1 MKINRRF
8 TRAGQSPYHDLS
20 FEPRSSEIRNPDGTI
35 VFRADDVRVPSGWSQ
50 VATDVLAQKYFR
62 KAGVPQLDANG
73 EVRLDDDGRPL
84 LGRENDARQ
93 VFDRLAGCWRHWGE
107 EHGYFDSPDDASAYE
122 DEMRGML
129 ATQMG
134 APNSPQWFNTGLHSS
149 YGLEGPPQGHFYAD
163 HESGELAQ
171 SPNAYER
178 PQPHACFIQAVDD
191 DLVGSGGIM
200 ELWTREAR
208 LFKYGSGT
216 GTNFSRIR
224 AAGEKLSGGGISS
237 GLMSFLKIGDRAA
250 GAIKSGGTTRRAAK
264 MVCLDADHPDIEEFV
279 NWKMVEE
286 QKVAALYTGSRHLEK
301 HLQSI
306 ISAFHRPEFEGDPGD
321 PRDMK
326 ANSALGR
333 AVRAARCAEI
343 PENYVQRAIDLAS
356 QGHREIRIAQYDTEW
371 QGEAYRT
378 VSGQNSNNSV
388 RVPNALIDAVLDDGD
403 WELTGRTDGRCVKT
417 LPARNLWDDIAQAAW
432 ACADP
437 GVQFDTTINEWNT
450 CPGDGRINASNP
462 CSEYMFLDDTACN
475 LASLNLV
482 RFYDSDASVFDLDSF
497 RHAVRL
503 WTLTLEISVVMA
515 QFPSKEIARR
525 SWLYRTLGLGYANL
539 GSLLMRMGIPY
550 DSERGRS
557 ICAALSAIL
566 SGEAY
571 ATSAEMAGEIGPF
584 ARYHANSDAM
594 LRVIRN
600 HRRAAHDTAGSEYEG
615 LSILPHTIHSDV
627 CPSDLREAARLAW
640 DRALE
645 LGETHGFRNAQVS
658 VVAPTGTIGLVMD
671 CDTTGIEPDFA
682 LVKFKKLAGGGYLK
696 IVNQGLPSALRRLEY
711 TKQQIREVEQYIVGT
726 QSLDGP
732 PHIDL
737 AALRTLGFSDAILD
751 RLEASLPGA
760 FELEFAFNRWTV
772 GDTFCKETLQI
783 PQADLEHPE
792 FSLLRALGFTHA
804 EIREANDHI
813 LGRMTIEGAPHVK
826 PAHYAIFDC
835 ASRCGRYST
844 RSISVRAHIGMMGA
858 AQPFIS
864 GAISKT
870 INMPNEATIEEVKD
884 AYLESWRHM
893 LKANALYRD
902 GSKLSQPMSS
912 TASTFDEAD
921 AADLIDEDEEPVS
934 RTVEAMIA
942 SATNKRRLPNRRTGF
957 TQKAKIGG
965 QTVFLRTGEYED
977 GTLGEIFLDMHKEG
991 AAYRSLTNCFAIAV
1005 SLGLQHGVPLA
1016 EFVDKFAYV
1025 RFEPNGIVQG
1035 HDHIKMAASV
1045 VDFIFRE
1052 LALSYLG
1059 RSDMVQVPP
1068 QDTHGTG
1075 APAGGDEIH
1084 RPADTV
1090 DTPNNLS
1097 GSVPFTQRSP
1107 AFTFDRA
1114 RSLAATASGPMPGRS
1129 TARLAGFEGDPC
1141 SECGHFTLVRN
1152 GSCLK
1157 CETCG
1162 ATTGCS

>member
-1 MKINRRF
+1 MQIQRRF
-8 TRAGQSPYHDLS
+8 TASGQSPYTGIT
-20 FEPRSSEIRNPDGTI
+20 FESRSSEIRNPDGSL
-35 VFRADDVRVPSGWSQ
+35 VFRADDARVPEDWSQ

-62 KAGVPQLDANG
+62 KAGVPQRNSEGKL
-73 EVRLDDDGRPL
+73 LSDDQGRPL
-84 LGRENDARQ
+84 LGAENDARQ
-93 VFDRLAGCWRHWGE
+93 VFDRLAGCWRAWGE
-107 EHGYFDSPDDASAYE
+107 SHGYFDSPDDAAAYE
-122 DEMRGML
+122 DEMRYML
-129 ATQMG
+129 AHQMG
-134 APNSPQWFNTGLHSS
+134 APNSPQWFNTGLYTA

-163 HESGELAQ
+163 HRSGELRE
-171 SPNAYER
+171 SESAYQR
-178 PQPHACFIQAVDD
+178 PQPHACFIQSVDD
-191 DLVGSGGIM
+191 DLVGKGGIM

-224 AAGEKLSGGGISS
+224 AGGEPLSGGGISS

-264 MVCLDADHPDIEEFV
+264 MVCLDVDHPDIEEFV
-279 NWKMVEE
+279 NWKMIEE
-286 QKVAALYTGSRHLEK
+286 QKVAALVAGSKHLEQ
-301 HLQSI
+301 HLGAVMQAYHEPDFAS
-306 ISAFHRPEFEGDPGD
+306 DPAD
-321 PRDMK
+321 PRDPRH
-326 ANSALGR
+326 NRALAR
-333 AVRAARCAEI
+333 ALRAARAAHL
-343 PENYVQRAIDLAS
+343 PENVVQRAIHFAS
-356 QGHREIRIAQYDTEW
+356 QGYKEILIPTYDTEW
-371 QGEAYRT
+371 RGEAYRT

-388 RVPNALIDAVLDDGD
+388 RLPNEFLDAVLDQDD
-403 WELTGRTDGRCVKT
+403 WELTRRTDGACAKT
-417 LPARNLWDDIAQAAW
+417 LPARDLWDQICGAAW

-450 CPGDGRINASNP
+450 CPEDGRIQASNP

-475 LASLNLV
+475 LASLNLA
-482 RFYDSDASVFDLDSF
+482 RFHDADEDSFDLDAL

-515 QFPSKEIARR
+515 QFPSAEIARR
-525 SWLYRTLGLGYANL
+525 SWQYRTLGLGYANL
-539 GSLLMRMGIPY
+539 GSLLMRMSIPY
-550 DSERGRS
+550 DSERGRA

-584 ARYHANSDAM
+584 PRYHDNEGDM

-600 HRRAAHDTAGSEYEG
+600 HRRAAHHTAASEYEG
-615 LSILPHTIHSDV
+615 LTILPRAINADV
-627 CPSDLREAARLAW
+627 CPADLLEAARGAW

-645 LGETHGFRNAQVS
+645 LGQTHGYRNAQVS

-696 IVNQGLPSALRRLEY
+696 IVNQALPAALRRMGY
-711 TKQQIREVEQYIVGT
+711 TELQIREITDYIVGT
-726 QSLDGP
+726 QDLEGAPHVNLDA
-732 PHIDL
+732 L
-737 AALRTLGFSDAILD
+737 AALGFPPAIRD
-751 RLEASLPGA
+751 RLQASIPGA
-760 FELEFAFNRWTV
+760 FDLEFVFTRFIVGNAFCRDV
-772 GDTFCKETLQI
+772 LGIEQE
-783 PQADLEHPE
+783 DLERPE
-792 FSLLRALGFTHA
+792 FSLLRALGLSEA
-804 EIREANDHI
+804 EIREANDHV
-813 LGRMTIEGAPHVK
+813 LGHMTVEGAPHVK
-826 PAHYAIFDC
+826 PAHYGVFDC
-835 ASRCGRYST
+835 ASRCGRKGT
-844 RSISVRAHIGMMGA
+844 RSISVDAHIGMMGA

-870 INMPNEATIEEVKD
+870 INMAHETTVEQVKD
-884 AYLESWRHM
+884 AYLKSWRQM
-893 LKANALYRD
+893 LKANAIYRD
-902 GSKLSQPMSS
+902 GSKLSQPLSS
-912 TASTFDEAD
+912 TSGASELGTEEELA
-921 AADLIDEDEEPVS
+921 EPVEPV
-934 RTVEAMIA
+934 RKAVETLIA
-942 SATNKRRLPNRRTGF
+942 QTTHKRRLPNRRTGY

-977 GTLGEIFLDMHKEG
+977 GMLGEIFLDMHKEG

-1005 SLGLQHGVPLA
+1005 SLGLQHGVPLS

-1025 RFEPNGIVQG
+1025 RFEPNGIVEG

-1068 QDTHGTG
+1068 QNAAGTG
-1075 APAGGDEIH
+1075 APANGAAVI
-1084 RPADTV
+1084 
-1090 DTPNNLS
+1090 LS
-1097 GSVPFTQRSP
+1097 GDKGADKGPNPSGHGRFAQQSP
-1107 AFTFDRA
+1107 AFTFNQA
-1114 RSLAATASGPMPGRS
+1114 RTAAATEPAMRRS

-1152 GSCLK
+1152 GSCLR